1 VTPED
6 VVGIGTHVRL
16 LRRNGWEYVEHLDG
30 ARSAAALAT
39 TADGELVLVEQWRE
53 PVGRV
58 VLELPAG
65 LVNPGETPEEAVVR
79 ELLEETGF
87 SAAAPPEL
95 LLASPILAGVTSNV
109 LHLFRVRCGPRVGAG
124 GGVDGERI
132 AVRLIPLAELPAAL
146 AAAEGVDWHLPAA
159 LYLAAL

>member
-1 VTPED
+1 VSRDEELVRGD
-6 VVGIGTHVRL
+6 HVRL
-16 LRRNGWEYVEHLDG
+16 IRRNGWEYVEHLDG
-30 ARSAAALAT
+30 AVSAAALAT
-39 TADGELVLVEQWRE
+39 TAAGELVLVEQWRE

-65 LVNPGETPEEAVVR
+65 LVDHGEVPADAVVR

-87 SAAAPPEL
+87 SVASPPEL

-109 LHLFRVRCGPRVGAG
+109 LHLFRVHCGPRVGPG

-132 AVRLIPLAELPAAL
+132 TVRLVPLADLPAVL

-159 LYLAAL
+159 LHLAGL